1 MTTPLEDLSAASFE
15 PHTGSEFTVPAG
27 DMIVTLRLDSV
38 RLLGHRRPEA
48 TRDPFALTFLGP
60 QGLRLPQGIYQ
71 FSREGFGEAG
81 MFITQ
86 TGDGARGSEFEAV
99 FT

>member
-15 PHTGSEFTVPAG
+15 PHIGSEFVVESG
-27 DMIVTLRLDSV
+27 DISVTLRLDSV

-48 TRDPFALTFLGP
+48 LRDPFSLGFTGP
-60 QGLRLPQGIYQ
+60 QGLRLPQEIYQ
-71 FSREGFGEAG
+71 FSREGFGVAG
-81 MFITQ
+81 IFITQ
-86 TGDGARGSEFEAV
+86 IGDSARGSEFEAI

>member
-15 PHTGSEFTVPAG
+15 PHLGSEFTVESGGVVVA
-27 DMIVTLRLDSV
+27 LKLDSV

-48 TRDPFALTFLGP
+48 VRDPFSLGFVGP
-60 QGLRLPQGIYQ
+60 QGLRLPQEIYQ
-71 FSREGFGEAG
+71 FSREGFGVAG
-81 MFITQ
+81 IFITQ
-86 TGDGARGSEFEAV
+86 TGDGARGSEFEAI